1 MSNFCCADIET
12 VPNPDLPKE
21 CIPQFDPDSVKLG
34 NLKDKDKIEA
44 KIEEARQEFDRGLVK
59 KMSLDP
65 DLCRVVCVG
74 YADRTGASTYMAETA
89 RDKHRQ
95 YTVIEYAISYINSHY
110 LAHHPLITFNGISFD
125 LPVLWHSAIRLGIP
139 VDPQMYKD
147 LTKKHDNRYHYDLFP
162 ILCDW
167 DRQRYKGRGLEFWAR
182 LYGIGEK
189 MGDGSEI
196 YGWWQ
201 AKEYEKIRQHC
212 EADVNVT
219 VKLWE
224 RIEPYVREK
233 E

>member
-12 VPNPDLPKE
+12 VPNWDLPKE

-44 KIEEARQEFDRGLVK
+44 KIEDAQQEFDKGLVK

-65 DLCRVVCVG
+65 DLCRVVCG
-74 YADRTGASTYMAETA
+74 STSINGE
-89 RDKHRQ
+89 
-95 YTVIEYAISYINSHY
+95 VPISSAALEKEFDNVAALWTFIDYYYYRHI
-110 LAHHPLITFNGISFD
+110 PLVTFNGISFD

-147 LTKKHDNRYHYDLFP
+147 LTKKYDNRWHYDLFP
-162 ILCDW
+162 ILCGW
-167 DRQRYKGRGLEFWAR
+167 DKQRYKGRGLEYWAA
-182 LYGIGEK
+182 LYSLGEK
-189 MGDGSEI
+189 IGDGSEI

-224 RIEPYVREK
+224 RLQPYVRKK
-233 E
+233 ED